1 MLREHDRWVTA
12 TLLPAPPASP
22 PIMSRHGWA
31 RLALLVAAVVV
42 TLLAR
47 PGAIVGLAL
56 LGVVLSPLERLVPLR
71 PRRVLRPGLVTD
83 LTHLLV
89 NGVLV
94 AAATLVLVVAMV
106 LPLLP
111 LRALDLEGAL
121 PGFAS
126 GALLGVVAVVG
137 SYWGHRLTHQ
147 VPLLWR
153 FHAVHHSIEH
163 MDWMAAGRLHPIDSA
178 VTQVCAILPLVAL
191 GYDAGPVAVVTIL
204 VTVLAIF
211 QHANVRLRFP
221 VLRWVL
227 PTPEWHHWHHAT
239 DPEAH
244 DTNFGI
250 PVVDL
255 LFGTA
260 YLPKER
266 RPDGFG
272 IPDPV
277 PAEGYVAHLLYPLR
291 RNPRAPVDR
300 G

>member
-1 MLREHDRWVTA
+1 
-12 TLLPAPPASP
+12 
-22 PIMSRHGWA
+22 
-31 RLALLVAAVVV
+31 
-42 TLLAR
+42 
-47 PGAIVGLAL
+47 
-56 LGVVLSPLERLVPLR
+56 
-71 PRRVLRPGLVTD
+71 
-83 LTHLLV
+83 
-89 NGVLV
+89 
-94 AAATLVLVVAMV
+94 VLVVAMV

-191 GYDAGPVAVVTIL
+191 GYNAGPVAVVTIL

-221 VLRWVL
+221 GLRWVL

-239 DPEAH
+239 DPEAR
-244 DTNFGI
+244 DSNFGI

-260 YLPKER
+260 YLPKTR

-277 PAEGYVAHLLYPLR
+277 PAEGYLAHLLYPFR
-291 RNPRAPVDR
+291 RNL
-300 G
+300 

>member
-1 MLREHDRWVTA
+1 
-12 TLLPAPPASP
+12 
-22 PIMSRHGWA
+22 
-31 RLALLVAAVVV
+31 VVV
-42 TLLAR
+42 TLLTR
-47 PGAIVGLAL
+47 PGTIVGL
-56 LGVVLSPLERLVPLR
+56 GVLAIVLIPLERVAPLR
-71 PRRVLRPGLVTD
+71 RRGVLRPGLVTD
-83 LTHLLV
+83 LTHVLV

-94 AAATLVLVVAMV
+94 AAATAVLVVAMA

-111 LRALDLEGAL
+111 LRAFDIEGSL
-121 PGFAS
+121 PGVAS
-126 GALLGVVAVVG
+126 GALLGVVALIG
-137 SYWGHRLTHQ
+137 SYWGHRLTHH
-147 VPLLWR
+147 VPFLWR

-178 VTQVCAILPLVAL
+178 VTQACAIVPLVAL
-191 GYDAGPVAVVTIL
+191 GYDAGPVAGVTIL

-211 QHANVRLRFP
+211 QHANVRLRLP

-239 DPEAH
+239 DVDAH
-244 DTNFGI
+244 DTNFGL

-260 YLPKER
+260 YLPRGR

-272 IPDPV
+272 ILDPV
-277 PAEGYVAHLLYPLR
+277 PAEGYVAHLRYPFR
-291 RNPRAPVDR
+291 RNLRAPVDR